1 MVINVADMNYEQK
14 KISRS
19 TALEASRV
27 VKASGGTLW
36 AIRVTNTSASA
47 QYIQVHNTTTVPADT
62 AVPIESIYVAAAN
75 SVVIPFAYGLRCD
88 TGISISNSSTAA
100 TKTVGSADCWFSV
113 DYE

>member
-1 MVINVADMNYEQK
+1 MGINRAEMNYEQK
-14 KISRS
+14 KIARS

-27 VKASGGTLW
+27 VKVEGGTLW

-47 QYIQVHNTTTVPADT
+47 QYIQVHNTVSVPADT
-62 AVPIESIYVAAAN
+62 AVPIETVLVAATN

-88 TGISISNSSTAA
+88 TGISLSNSSSAA
-100 TKTVGSADCWFSV
+100 TKTIGSADCWFSV